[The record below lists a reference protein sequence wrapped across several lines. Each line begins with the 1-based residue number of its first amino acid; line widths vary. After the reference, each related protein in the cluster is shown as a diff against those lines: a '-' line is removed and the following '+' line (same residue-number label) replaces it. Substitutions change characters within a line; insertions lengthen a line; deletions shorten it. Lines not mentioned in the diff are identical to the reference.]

1 MAYNVKY
8 DPSAIIANAIKQQ
21 NDYAQKNYGY
31 KPYTQTAVV
40 ALPKA
45 PKASNVGNGVGP
57 VTTAAQSSNAY
68 RLASILETAYKDSL
82 AANQLQYDN
91 SVKAMQSAYDRSATQ
106 VNDAAKNALREAYI
120 NRMQTQ
126 RTMPQQLAA
135 LGIHG
140 GMAETTAA
148 RLNNNYA
155 DNRNAIEASR
165 MGELGDLSETL
176 LQNIYGAANNLAS
189 QNAAVQQSYYQQL
202 AEQAIADATPKVAAY
217 DYRTDPAYIQQL
229 ARIYSGA
236 DNEDAVKAAFE
247 ALANK
252 YGLAGA
258 NALLAAAAK

>member
-31 KPYTQTAVV
+31 QPYTQTPV
-40 ALPKA
+40 ATQQPV
-45 PKASNVGNGVGP
+45 NVNSGGGGGGGGNP
-57 VTTAAQSSNAY
+57 VTTTSAASN
-68 RLASILETAYKDSL
+68 LATILQNAYKDSL

-91 SVKAMQSAYDRSATQ
+91 SVKAMQSAYDRSATK

-202 AEQAIADATPKVAAY
+202 AEQAIADATPAAASY
-217 DYRTDPAYIQQL
+217 DYRTDPAYIAQL
-229 ARIYSGA
+229 AGVYSG
-236 DNEDAVKAAFE
+236 DTDVDTIKAYFQE
-247 ALANK
+247 LANK